1 MIVTKSVKRPKKG
14 ELVEFKTTAE
24 KQHKTKNATP
34 YFLTSSQRKYL
45 IKEVGLIGYVL
56 FAFYMEKANYTD
68 GYDYSD
74 EKVANVLGLS
84 ARKVMECR
92 WALTK
97 LGWFA
102 LSTFTDNRGVKVT
115 ITYLGKDAVET
126 YKSNGNAVM
135 RLTRVTG

>member
-1 MIVTKSVKRPKKG
+1 MTKSVKRPKKG

-34 YFLTSSQRKYL
+34 YFITSSQRKFL
-45 IKEVGLIGYVL
+45 IKTVGLVGHTV
-56 FAFYMEKANYTD
+56 FAFYIEKAGYAE

-74 EKVANVLGLS
+74 SRVSNVLGLTERQVMD
-84 ARKVMECR
+84 ARLS
-92 WALTK
+92 LTK

-102 LSTFTDNRGVKVT
+102 RSTFTDNRGVKVT

-135 RLTRVTG
+135 RLTRITG

>member
-1 MIVTKSVKRPKKG
+1 MRAEANKPKKG
-14 ELVEFKTTAE
+14 ELIEFKTTAE
-24 KQHKTKNATP
+24 KHRKTKSATAF
-34 YFLTSSQRKYL
+34 FLTSAQRKFL
-45 IKEVGLIGYVL
+45 IKEVGLIGFVL
-56 FAFYMEKANYTD
+56 FSFYLEKANYTD

-74 EKVANVLGLS
+74 EKVSTILGIDK
-84 ARKVMECR
+84 RKIMETR

-102 LSTFTDNRGVKVT
+102 KSTFKDKRGVKVI